1 MLQTAIVGLRV
12 RGQGLM
18 RVMFLAYLL
27 VVCVGLAYFLILG
40 LRHA

>member
-1 MLQTAIVGLRV
+1 MLEDVIGALRM

-27 VVCVGLAYFLILG
+27 VVGIGLACFLILG
-40 LRHA
+40 LRHG

>member
-1 MLQTAIVGLRV
+1 MLEDSVVALRV

-18 RVMFLAYLL
+18 RIMFLAYLL
-27 VVCVGLAYFLILG
+27 VVCIGLAYFLILG

>member
-1 MLQTAIVGLRV
+1 MLENAIVALRV

-27 VVCVGLAYFLILG
+27 VVCIGLAYFLILG

>member
-1 MLQTAIVGLRV
+1 V

-27 VVCVGLAYFLILG
+27 GVWIGLAYFLILG